1 MSSRTQTRNNGD
13 HLSIDF
19 GAAFAMGVA
28 LNLILVILQV
38 VFGIF
43 AHSLALIADAGHNL
57 GDALGLLLAWAAGAL
72 SRRAPTEKRT
82 YGLRSSSI
90 LAALFNAIFLLVAVG
105 AIAWEAIRRFGARV
119 EVAAPIV
126 IWVAAI
132 GVLINGTTALMFRS
146 GRKSDLNVR
155 AAFMHLAADAAISLG
170 VVLAGL
176 AILTTGRHWID
187 PAVSL
192 LIGAII
198 IWGTWGLLRDSLNLA
213 LHAVPPGIEIR
224 DVRKYLTTLPHVTAV
239 HDLHV
244 WPMSTTETA
253 LTAHL
258 VRDVADC
265 DCALLAKAAQ
275 DLHDRFQIHHTT
287 LQFEMLNHKCTLAPD
302 ETV

>member
-1 MSSRTQTRNNGD
+1 MA
-13 HLSIDF
+13 IDF
-19 GAAFAMGVA
+19 GAAFAVGIT
-28 LNLILVILQV
+28 LNLLLVVLQA
-38 VFGIF
+38 VFGIL

-57 GDALGLLLAWAAGAL
+57 GDALGLLLAWWAGAL

-105 AIAWEAIRRFGARV
+105 GIAWEAIRRFNARV

-132 GVLINGTTALMFRS
+132 GIIINGATALMFMS
-146 GRKSDLNVR
+146 GRKDDLNIR
-155 AAFMHLAADAAISLG
+155 AAFMHLAADAAISFG

-176 AILTTGRHWID
+176 AILATGWHSID
-187 PAVSL
+187 PVVSL
-192 LIGAII
+192 VIAAII

-213 LHAVPPGIEIR
+213 LHAVPAGIEIR
-224 DVRKYLTTLPHVTAV
+224 EVRKYLAALPHVTAV

-258 VRDVADC
+258 VRDIADC
-265 DCALLAKAAQ
+265 DCVLLAKAAM
-275 DLHDRFQIHHTT
+275 DLQDRFQINHTT
-287 LQFEMLNHKCTLAPD
+287 LQFETLDHECTLAPD
-302 ETV
+302 EMV

>member
-19 GAAFAMGVA
+19 G
-28 LNLILVILQV
+28 
-38 VFGIF
+38 
-43 AHSLALIADAGHNL
+43 
-57 GDALGLLLAWAAGAL
+57 
-72 SRRAPTEKRT
+72 
-82 YGLRSSSI
+82 
-90 LAALFNAIFLLVAVG
+90 
-105 AIAWEAIRRFGARV
+105 
-119 EVAAPIV
+119 
-126 IWVAAI
+126 
-132 GVLINGTTALMFRS
+132 
-146 GRKSDLNVR
+146 

-176 AILTTGRHWID
+176 AILTTGQHWID

-224 DVRKYLTTLPHVTAV
+224 DVRKYLITLPHVTAV

-275 DLHDRFQIHHTT
+275 DLQDRFQIHHTT
-287 LQFEMLNHKCTLAPD
+287 LQFEILNHKCTLAPD
-302 ETV
+302 VTV